1 MKKVLLVFGTRPEA
15 IKMAPLLKMFE
26 QYPMEFKTIVCVTGQ
41 NRELL
46 DQVLSLF
53 TIIPDVDLDI
63 MTEDQ
68 DLYDVTTRVLTGMK
82 KVLITYQPD
91 IVLVHGDTTTSLAA
105 ALAAFYQQIPI
116 GHIEAGLRTHHSYN
130 PWPEEVN
137 RQIIGRMATYHFAPT
152 ASAKQNL
159 LAEGVAEDSILVTG
173 NTGIDA
179 LHMVVGKLASD
190 PLLIE
195 ELQHTLC
202 NAGYNLQRLDGI
214 SDACLKRRMVLV
226 TGHRRE
232 HFGKGIQSMISA
244 VKHLAEKYPQ
254 VDFVF
259 MNHPNPHVKEAL
271 QKILGTL
278 SNSELTNFYLMKP
291 LPYHAFVYLMT
302 RSYLLLTDSGGIQE
316 EAPSLG
322 KPVLVMRDTTE
333 RTEALAS
340 GIVRLIG
347 TDHDEIIA
355 AVSDWLD
362 TAAPKTQP
370 VSIYGDA
377 HACSRIV
384 SFLAQKLKDC

>member
-15 IKMAPLLKMFE
+15 IKMAPLLKKFE
-26 QYPMEFKTIVCVTGQ
+26 QYPDDFKTIVCVTGQ

-53 TIIPDVDLDI
+53 AISPDVDLDI

-116 GHIEAGLRTHHSYN
+116 GHVEAGLRTHHPYN

-137 RQIIGRMATYHFAPT
+137 RQMIGRMATYHFAPT

-159 LAEGVAEDSILVTG
+159 LAEGVAEEQILVTG

-179 LHMVVGKLASD
+179 LHMVVGKLSSD
-190 PLLIE
+190 QILTE
-195 ELQHTLC
+195 ELQRTIFDS
-202 NAGYNLQRLDGI
+202 GYNLQRLDENM
-214 SDACLKRRMVLV
+214 DACLRRRLVLV

-232 HFGKGIQSMISA
+232 HFGKGLQSILSA
-244 VKHLAEKYPQ
+244 VRHLAENYPQ

-259 MNHPNPHVKEAL
+259 MIHPNPHVKEAI
-271 QKILGTL
+271 QKMFGTS
-278 SNSELTNFYLMKP
+278 SNGDLPNFFLLEP
-291 LPYHAFVYLMT
+291 LPYQAFVYLMKKAC
-302 RSYLLLTDSGGIQE
+302 LLLTDSGGIQE
-316 EAPSLG
+316 EAPTLG
-322 KPVLVMRDTTE
+322 KTILVTRDTTE
-333 RTEALAS
+333 RTEAIAS

-355 AVSDWLD
+355 AVSDFLD
-362 TAAPKTQP
+362 TDAQEPQP
-370 VSIYGDA
+370 VSLYGDA
-377 HACSRIV
+377 HASSRIV